1 MTGAFGATL
10 PHARVHFAR
19 VTHAE
24 IGFCLSARQGEKK
37 KNLRHA
43 SQIQLFQQP
52 HFGDYSSALASAQ
65 VRQAETRN
73 APRAAANAATAAVA
87 AADGSGTN

>member
-24 IGFCLSARQGEKK
+24 IGFCLSARQGGE
-37 KNLRHA
+37 NLRHA

-73 APRAAANAATAAVA
+73 APRAAANAATAAAAA